1 MKKSEFIT
9 MLKLKEAQAW
19 ETLQHQL
26 KLQSD
31 CFNLNVEYPCS
42 KWKDIC
48 LQRWADLSDLLKE
61 FDIKPY
67 DSNERALLIIEKKL
81 NNTNLF

>member
-19 ETLQHQL
+19 VTLQNQL

-31 CFNLNVEYPCS
+31 CFELNVEYNCA
-42 KWKDIC
+42 KWKDTC

-67 DSNERALLIIEKKL
+67 DSNERALLIIQNKL
-81 NNTNLF
+81 KPNN